1 MKGRTDVRANVV
13 RTDVHDVMAIKPKFL
28 TSMQMVRRQYCNSL
42 IHCKVHGVILH
53 MSILGKIDR
62 QKEVSACIPDFSLAS
77 QTGYLAGGR
86 FNR

>member
-1 MKGRTDVRANVV
+1 MTEGLGLRYSLLGPFETMQLNANGSSSV
-13 RTDVHDVMAIKPKFL
+13 L
-28 TSMQMVRRQYCNSL
+28 QSL
-42 IHCKVHGVILH
+42 IHFKVHGVILH